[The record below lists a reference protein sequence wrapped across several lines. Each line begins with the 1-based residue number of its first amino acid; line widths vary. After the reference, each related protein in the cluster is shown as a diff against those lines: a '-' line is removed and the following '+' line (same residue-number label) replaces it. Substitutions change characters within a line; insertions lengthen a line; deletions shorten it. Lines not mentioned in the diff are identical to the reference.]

1 MSRDYEREAR
11 QELEQGDAAKQW
23 MKERVEVIHQRVTAD
38 DVLSRFGIRL
48 RYNGQREEQFSCPF
62 HGKDNKPSARFYPT
76 SVRGPA
82 HVWCFV
88 CQKNWDCIRL
98 WKEFA
103 GFEGKFGALLREIER
118 SYGITPPE
126 APRMAQEAK
135 VDEAAEEVKRLFA
148 VADSRL
154 CNALPSFKQL
164 DDMRGYLALGSVLD
178 RLDYGLKEGTVE
190 MAKAKELLR
199 RVLDK
204 IREREK
210 YREGQCPDD

>member
-11 QELEQGDAAKQW
+11 QELEQNDAAKQW

-62 HGKDNKPSARFYPT
+62 HGKDNKPSARYYPA

-98 WKEFA
+98 WREFA
-103 GFEGKFGALLREIER
+103 GFEGKFGSLLREIEK

-126 APRMAQEAK
+126 APRMAREVK
-135 VDEAAEEVKRLFA
+135 VDEEAEEVKRLFA
-148 VADSRL
+148 TADNRL
-154 CNALPSFKQL
+154 RNSLTSFKSL
-164 DDMRGYLALGSVLD
+164 NDMRGYLTLGSVLD
-178 RLDYGLKEGTVE
+178 RLDYALKEGTVP
-190 MAKAKELLR
+190 MPKAKEVLR

-204 IREREK
+204 IRERE
-210 YREGQCPDD
+210 RQCPDG